1 MPTTAATRWNVR
13 LLSWPYWTFATAAVI
28 FSLLK
33 VGITLRPLQ
42 PDSLD
47 SFPTPQPTWS
57 TLSYGMRTIA
67 WIGRWDSQNAYSV
80 ISIFI
85 SILAVLVIVLCS
97 KKFLNNEDSRIAILL
112 LITSPLAVVL
122 YNNQGRHD
130 ALMILGSVLLGF
142 LGRNVWTAVVAA
154 LIMIGANPE
163 QAVLATLIL
172 FACTFTETFRS
183 WRKGA
188 IVAFATSTTAFVI
201 LSFWAQAS
209 GIGSRASYIK
219 SLFGNSIYG
228 FVSNFSLSLYAGFG
242 ILWILVAYFVVQQD
256 RKRKLLLFVFL
267 IGLPL
272 VFTMITLD
280 QTRVF
285 VGVTAAIT
293 TALAIQIAPE
303 IAADLRRIGIT
314 NVLFWTLIAV
324 TLLPSFEISV
334 DHVVRPPFA
343 WTFEVVLPQI
353 QQAIGIS

>member
-1 MPTTAATRWNVR
+1 MPTTAATRWNGR
-13 LLSWPYWTFATAAVI
+13 LLSWPYWVFAAAVVL

-33 VGITLRPLQ
+33 AGFTLRPLQ

-47 SFPTPQPTWS
+47 SFPSPQPTWS

-67 WIGRWDSQNAYSV
+67 WIGRWDSQNAYSA

-85 SILAVLVIVLCS
+85 SILAVLAIVLCS
-97 KKFLNNEDSRIAILL
+97 RKFFTNEESRVAILL
-112 LITSPLAVVL
+112 LLTSPLAVVL

-142 LGRNVWTAVVAA
+142 LGRNVWMAVAAA
-154 LIMIGANPE
+154 LIMISANPE

-172 FACTFTETFRS
+172 LACTFSESFRS

-188 IVAFATSTTAFVI
+188 ITAFALSSTAFVI
-201 LSFWAQAS
+201 LSLWAQAS

-219 SLFGNSIYG
+219 GLFGNSIYG
-228 FVSNFSLSLYAGFG
+228 FFSNFSLSLYAGFG
-242 ILWILVAYFVVQQD
+242 ILWIFVAYFIAQQD
-256 RKRKLLLFVFL
+256 RKRKLLLFIFL
-267 IGLPL
+267 IGLPF
-272 VFTMITLD
+272 VFTIITLD

-293 TALAIQIAPE
+293 TALVVRIAPE
-303 IAADLRRIGIT
+303 IAANLRRIGIT
-314 NVLFWTLIAV
+314 NIAFWTLIAV

-353 QQAIGIS
+353 QQVIGIS